1 MWKRQK
7 ILLITLNDMEIFI
20 CKIKYEKVQENGTTK
35 KVTEQ
40 YLVDTLSFTEAEKRI
55 IDEMKAFISG
65 DFEVADISKVD
76 YSEIMLSDK
85 VEDDKYYNVKIET
98 TELTDNGNEKKIP
111 YLILV
116 LASNIDTAKKHFDKE
131 MEGSLMDC
139 NVVSIKET
147 KILDYYKD
155 KE

>member
-1 MWKRQK
+1 
-7 ILLITLNDMEIFI
+7 
-20 CKIKYEKVQENGTTK
+20 
-35 KVTEQ
+35 
-40 YLVDTLSFTEAEKRI
+40 
-55 IDEMKAFISG
+55 MKAFISG

-85 VEDDKYYNVKIET
+85 VEDDKYYNVKIEI

-116 LASNIDTAKKHFDKE
+116 LASNIDTAKKYFDKG
-131 MEGSLMDC
+131 MEGSMMDY
-139 NVVSIKET
+139 NVVSIK
-147 KILDYYKD
+147 KIMDYYKY

>member
-1 MWKRQK
+1 
-7 ILLITLNDMEIFI
+7 MENFI

-40 YLVDTLSFTEAEKRI
+40 YIVDALSFTEAEKRI

-116 LASNIDTAKKHFDKE
+116 LASNIDTAKKYFDNG
-131 MEGSLMDC
+131 MEGSMMDY

-147 KILDYYKD
+147 KIMDYYKY

>member
-1 MWKRQK
+1 
-7 ILLITLNDMEIFI
+7 MEIFI

-40 YLVDTLSFTEAEKRI
+40 YIVDALSFTEAEKCI

-116 LASNIDTAKKHFDKE
+116 LASNIDTAKKYFDKG
-131 MEGSLMDC
+131 MEGSMMGY

-147 KILDYYKD
+147 KIMDYYKY